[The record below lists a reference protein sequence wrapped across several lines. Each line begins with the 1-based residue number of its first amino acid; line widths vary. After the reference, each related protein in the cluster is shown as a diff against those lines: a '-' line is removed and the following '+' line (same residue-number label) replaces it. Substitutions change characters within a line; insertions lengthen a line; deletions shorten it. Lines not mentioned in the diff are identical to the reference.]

1 MKPVVKKLQNRFNVT
16 EIYYTFSNW
25 ETKKIDGVDFIYV
38 IKNIGIREIPKLMR
52 KDSLIVIK

>member
-1 MKPVVKKLQNRFNVT
+1 MKPVVKKLQNRFNVA

-25 ETKKIDGVDFIYV
+25 ETKKIDGVEFIYI

-52 KDSLIVIK
+52 KDSLVPVK